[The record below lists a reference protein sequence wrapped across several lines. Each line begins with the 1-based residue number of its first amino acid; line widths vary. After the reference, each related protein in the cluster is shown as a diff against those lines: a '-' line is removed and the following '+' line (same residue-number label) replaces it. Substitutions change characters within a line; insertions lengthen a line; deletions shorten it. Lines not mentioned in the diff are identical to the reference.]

1 MTTSSKSSNM
11 VLPQGTLITGRW
23 RGGRYVIQRLLGQ
36 GANGI
41 VYLVKRAENGELYA
55 LKMGFDTIDLQ
66 SEVNVLKALQNQ
78 RRKHRKANERQGPS
92 YLVEVDDYSHLGSEI
107 PFYVMRYVKGEPLRT
122 FLSNRGD
129 RWLNVA
135 GLYILQQLR
144 RLHESGWVFGDL
156 KPNNVLIS
164 PYGEVELIDYGGV
177 SAIGRSVKQFTEW
190 YDRGY
195 WSAGSRTADPA
206 YDLFSYAV
214 VCIHMLAEESL
225 KKAATSLPQTR
236 SKNDLIHIVQT
247 EPALAPY
254 RKWLEKAIEG
264 KFRDSAEACDLWREL
279 VKGFMKRGR
288 SQTSTPRWMLGA
300 FVLSIT
306 LLACALYL
314 TLRF

>member
-1 MTTSSKSSNM
+1 MTTSSKSNM
-11 VLPQGTLITGRW
+11 VLPPGALITGRW

-55 LKMGFDTIDLQ
+55 LKMGFDTIDIQ
-66 SEVNVLKALQNQ
+66 SEVNVLKALHNQ
-78 RRKHRKANERQGPS
+78 RRKHRKADERQDPS
-92 YLVEVDDYSHLGSEI
+92 YLVEVDDYSHLGREI
-107 PFYVMRYVKGEPLRT
+107 PFYVMRYVRGEPLRA
-122 FLSNRGD
+122 FLLNRGD

-156 KPNNVLIS
+156 KPDNVLIS

-206 YDLFSYAV
+206 YDLFSFAV
-214 VCIHMLAEESL
+214 VCIHMLAEEPL

-236 SKNDLIHIVQT
+236 SKNDLLHIIQT
-247 EPALAPY
+247 EPALRPY
-254 RKWLEKAIEG
+254 QKWLEKAIEG
-264 KFRDSAEACDLWREL
+264 KFGDSAEACDLWKEL

-288 SQTSTPRWMLGA
+288 PQTSTPGWMLGA
-300 FVLSIT
+300 FALSIT
-306 LLACALYL
+306 LLVCALYL